1 MANDWQFTNQFFEE
15 GKLAYQNKG
24 AVKDCPYNYLS
35 VDQDDDKLVQME
47 YYRQKEW
54 LGGFHQAYQQAL
66 SEKKAV

>member
-1 MANDWQFTNQFFEE
+1 MGNDWQFTNQFFEE
-15 GKLAYQNKG
+15 GQIAYHNNGQ
-24 AVKDCPYNYLS
+24 VKDCPYNYLT

-54 LGGFHQAYQQAL
+54 LGGFHYAHAKVL